1 MCPRHSAQGA
11 MTNGTVPAG
20 CFVTFPATL
29 VTAAGSNF
37 SPFLSCSVLEGG
49 VLEMELR
56 EAGEMMESLR
66 MQETFEC
73 LGKTSQVQR

>member
-1 MCPRHSAQGA
+1 MGLCQLGA
-11 MTNGTVPAG
+11 LSRSLP
-20 CFVTFPATL
+20 L
-29 VTAAGSNF
+29 WLQLLDQSF
-37 SPFLSCSVLEGG
+37 SPFLSRSVLEGG